1 MEIKYWAD
9 IACPYCYMGI
19 TQLRRALNELKIA
32 DQTPLEFMSFQ
43 LDPTLPTTTNL
54 SMTEY
59 YAQAHQ
65 LSKQEAANQIQK
77 IDEMAASIDLP
88 IKMENAIPVNT
99 LAAHRLIK
107 YIESLND
114 QSLLNKAVKRL
125 YQLYFNDNKSV
136 ADYKVLTTAMT
147 EIGLVA
153 NDVKEVLE
161 SDKFED
167 EVRKNERRAFMIGMP
182 SAPLFVINNK
192 YSITGA
198 QPYEVFLE
206 ALKKVNNS
214 TTKD

>member
-1 MEIKYWAD
+1 MEIQYWAD

-19 TQLRRALNELKIA
+19 TQLQRALKELKIA
-32 DQTPLEFMSFQ
+32 DQTPLKFMSFQ
-43 LDPTLPTTTNL
+43 LDPTLPTTTDL

-59 YAQAHQ
+59 YAKTHQ
-65 LSKQEAANQIQK
+65 LTKQEAATQIQK
-77 IDEMAASIDLP
+77 IDQLAADIDLP

-114 QSLLNKAVKRL
+114 QALLNKAVKRL
-125 YQLYFNDNKSV
+125 YQLYFNDNESI
-136 ADYKVLTTAMT
+136 ADYEALTVAMN
-147 EIGLVA
+147 EIGLPVA
-153 NDVKEVLE
+153 DVKKVLE
-161 SDKFED
+161 SNQYKD

-198 QPYEVFLE
+198 HPYEVFLE
-206 ALKKVNNS
+206 ALKKVKN
-214 TTKD
+214 TTK

>member
-1 MEIKYWAD
+1 MEIQYWAD

-19 TQLRRALNELKIA
+19 TQLQRALKELKIA
-32 DQTPLEFMSFQ
+32 DQTPLKFMSFQ
-43 LDPTLPTTTNL
+43 LDPTLPTTTDL

-59 YAQAHQ
+59 YAKTHQ
-65 LSKQEAANQIQK
+65 IDQLAA
-77 IDEMAASIDLP
+77 DIDLP

-114 QSLLNKAVKRL
+114 QALLNKAVKRL
-125 YQLYFNDNKSV
+125 YQLYFNDNESI
-136 ADYKVLTTAMT
+136 ADYEALTVAMN
-147 EIGLVA
+147 EIGLPVA
-153 NDVKEVLE
+153 DVKKVLE
-161 SDKFED
+161 SNQYED

-206 ALKKVNNS
+206 ALKKVKD
-214 TTKD
+214 TTK

>member
-9 IACPYCYMGI
+9 IACPYCYIGI
-19 TQLRRALNELKIA
+19 TQLQRALEELKIA

-43 LDPTLPTTTNL
+43 LDPTLPTTTNK

-59 YAQAHQ
+59 YAQTHK
-65 LSKQEAANQIQK
+65 LTTQEALSQLEQIDK
-77 IDEMAASIDLP
+77 MAANINLP
-88 IKMENAIPVNT
+88 IKMEAAFPVNT

-107 YIESLND
+107 YVESLNN
-114 QSLLNKAVKRL
+114 QALLNKTVKRL
-125 YQLYFNDNKSV
+125 YQVYFNDNKSI
-136 ADYKVLTTAMT
+136 ADNKVLTNAMSA
-147 EIGLVA
+147 IGLPTD
-153 NDVKEVLE
+153 DVKSVLE
-161 SDKFED
+161 SGKFET

-206 ALKKVNNS
+206 ALKKVTNKNA
-214 TTKD
+214 

>member
-1 MEIKYWAD
+1 MEIQYWAD

-19 TQLRRALNELKIA
+19 TQLQRALKELKIA
-32 DQTPLEFMSFQ
+32 DQTPLKFMSFQ
-43 LDPTLPTTTNL
+43 LDPTLPTTTDL

-59 YAQAHQ
+59 YAKTHQ
-65 LSKQEAANQIQK
+65 LTKQEAITQIQK
-77 IDEMAASIDLP
+77 IDQLAADIDLP

-114 QSLLNKAVKRL
+114 QALLNKAVKRL
-125 YQLYFNDNKSV
+125 YQLYFNDNESI
-136 ADYKVLTTAMT
+136 ADYEALTVAMD
-147 EIGLVA
+147 EIGLPVA
-153 NDVKEVLE
+153 DVKKVLE
-161 SDKFED
+161 SNQYED

-198 QPYEVFLE
+198 HPYGVFLE
-206 ALKKVNNS
+206 ALKKVES
-214 TTKD
+214 TTK

>member
-1 MEIKYWAD
+1 MEIQYWAD

-19 TQLRRALNELKIA
+19 TQLQRALKELKIA
-32 DQTPLEFMSFQ
+32 DQTPLKFMSFQ
-43 LDPTLPTTTNL
+43 LDPTLPTTTDL

-59 YAQAHQ
+59 YAKIHQ
-65 LSKQEAANQIQK
+65 LTKQEAVTQIHK
-77 IDEMAASIDLP
+77 IDQLAADIDLP

-114 QSLLNKAVKRL
+114 QALLNKAVKRL
-125 YQLYFNDNKSV
+125 YQLYFNDNESI
-136 ADYKVLTTAMT
+136 ADYEALTVAMN
-147 EIGLVA
+147 EIGLPVA
-153 NDVKEVLE
+153 DVKKVLE
-161 SDKFED
+161 SNQYED

-192 YSITGA
+192 YSINGA

-206 ALKKVNNS
+206 ALKKVKD
-214 TTKD
+214 TTK

>member
-9 IACPYCYMGI
+9 IACPYCYIGI
-19 TQLRRALNELKIA
+19 TQLQRALEELKIA

-43 LDPTLPTTTNL
+43 LDPTLPTTTNK

-59 YAQAHQ
+59 YAQTHK
-65 LSKQEAANQIQK
+65 LTTQEALSQLEQIDK
-77 IDEMAASIDLP
+77 MAANINLP
-88 IKMENAIPVNT
+88 IKMEAAIPVNT

-107 YIESLND
+107 YVESLNN
-114 QSLLNKAVKRL
+114 QALLNKTVKRL
-125 YQLYFNDNKSV
+125 YQVYFNDNKSI
-136 ADYKVLTTAMT
+136 ADNKVLANAMSA
-147 EIGLVA
+147 IGLPTD
-153 NDVKEVLE
+153 DVKSVLE
-161 SDKFED
+161 SGKFET

-206 ALKKVNNS
+206 ALKKVINKNA
-214 TTKD
+214 

>member
-9 IACPYCYMGI
+9 IACPYCYIGI
-19 TQLRRALNELKIA
+19 TQLQRALEELKIA

-43 LDPTLPTTTNL
+43 LDPTLPTTTNK

-59 YAQAHQ
+59 YAQTHK
-65 LSKQEAANQIQK
+65 LTTQEALSQLEQIDK
-77 IDEMAASIDLP
+77 MAANINLP
-88 IKMENAIPVNT
+88 IKMEAAIPVNT

-107 YIESLND
+107 YVESLNN
-114 QSLLNKAVKRL
+114 QVLLNKTVKRL
-125 YQLYFNDNKSV
+125 YQVYFNDNKSI
-136 ADYKVLTTAMT
+136 ADNKVLTNAMSS
-147 EIGLVA
+147 IGLPTD
-153 NDVKEVLE
+153 DVKSVLE
-161 SDKFED
+161 SGKFET

-206 ALKKVNNS
+206 ALKKVINKNA
-214 TTKD
+214 